1 MTQLKVGSTQA
12 ARRAG
17 PSGPDQAPGPLR
29 AELIPR
35 SEPTPAPTPSAT
47 PPPQVLAPGSQLPS
61 DQARGQPGSPSLY
74 RARFVNGFGSG
85 SRFLDCSPARPA
97 RQCSGPLWAGPW
109 VAQARPIIILTFSPP
124 QNTISITL
132 QACLQ
137 PFVLV
142 NSSSHRSKKIPE
154 VQSAFQ
160 ASEVKLTPIWNYN
173 PDVFFK
179 IPHFTSQISPN
190 SPFLLRNEH
199 PNNNSKDLWYHNN
212 NAWLRHYFDEE
223 SVSSKTE
230 PPKDDRLQGSI
241 LADDMGLGKTLTTL
255 AFILAT
261 CEEGRRFQKAD
272 PKNQSSAT
280 LVIFPLATLSNWQN
294 KISLHFNN
302 HAITY
307 KVFHGDN
314 RKKMTKEDL
323 QSSMMILTTYKMITT
338 SGNKRHHHQL
348 TIESLDLF
356 WFIVVLDKAQNPI
369 TNRTQS
375 IQNLHTQF
383 VLCLTGTPVQNRLTN
398 LQILITLLNIHP
410 WNEEWVWKCCLIP
423 QMNVGAR
430 QAIKTVNRLMQAICL
445 RRTKEVLLQL
455 PEKVEKIIVV
465 NISPQ
470 WEEVS
475 QMLHTTFIDLFE
487 RLQTAGERWDSS
499 DFFRQ
504 LTMLRQF
511 CNHPL
516 FARSEIEF
524 QPEWQWQDLAKV
536 VHQGDNLKV
545 FLEGVRGINRTKA
558 VVFSSFTGFLGII
571 ERALEENNI
580 KSTWL
585 TGDNTPKKR
594 DEKLEEFQTNNTC
607 NVLLAS
613 VQAGG
618 VGIDLRCAQNVY
630 MMEPGWNPAA
640 EIQAVDRLYRLG
652 QVNPVHV
659 YQYYVRGSLKMNIY
673 QVQKRKGKLAMLSI
687 PSGGNENYECAQL
700 LMKDLIG

>member
-1 MTQLKVGSTQA
+1 MSSTFCLGQFIIPLVFLQ
-12 ARRAG
+12 RGHKLVHIYCETRTRFG
-17 PSGPDQAPGPLR
+17 DLSEKQSQYLGPLLGPVSSCSTPVTCSEIPPNEVALVKLR
-29 AELIPR
+29 AFLVTKNCI
-35 SEPTPAPTPSAT
+35 TP
-47 PPPQVLAPGSQLPS
+47 QL
-61 DQARGQPGSPSLY
+61 RGC
-74 RARFVNGFGSG
+74 V
-85 SRFLDCSPARPA
+85 
-97 RQCSGPLWAGPW
+97 
-109 VAQARPIIILTFSPP
+109 FS
-124 QNTISITL
+124 
-132 QACLQ
+132 
-137 PFVLV
+137 
-142 NSSSHRSKKIPE
+142 RSKKIPE
-154 VQSAFQ
+154 VQSAFA
-160 ASEVKLTPIWNYN
+160 ASEVELTPIWNYN

-179 IPHFTSQISPN
+179 IPHFTSRISPN
-190 SPFLLRNEH
+190 SPFAGPPPTLSASLRQCRTNLKSHQLSALSFLLRNEH
-199 PNNNSKDLWYHNN
+199 PNNNTKDLWYHDD

-223 SVSSKTE
+223 SVSSETE
-230 PPKDDRLQGSI
+230 PPEDDRSQGSI

-261 CEEGRRFQKAD
+261 CEEGRRFRKAD
-272 PKNQSSAT
+272 PENRSSAT
-280 LVIFPLATLSNWQN
+280 LVICPLATLSNWQN
-294 KISLHFNN
+294 EISLHFNN

-307 KVFHGDN
+307 KVFHGDD

-323 QSSMMILTTYKMITT
+323 QSSMMILTTYEMITT

-356 WFIVVLDKAQNPI
+356 WFRVVLDEAQNPI

-375 IQNLHTQF
+375 IQNLHKQF
-383 VLCLTGTPVQNRLTN
+383 VLCLTGTPVQNRLTD
-398 LQILITLLNIHP
+398 LQSLITLLNIHP

-423 QMNVGAR
+423 QMNVGAQ

-465 NISPQ
+465 NISPK

-475 QMLHTTFIDLFE
+475 RMLHTTFIDLFG
-487 RLQTAGERWDSS
+487 RLRTAGERWDSS
-499 DFFRQ
+499 EFFRQ

-524 QPEWQWQDLAKV
+524 QPEWRWQDSAKV
-536 VHQGDNLKV
+536 VHLVDNLKV

-585 TGDNTPKKR
+585 TGDDTPKKR
-594 DEKLEEFQTNNTC
+594 DENLEEFRTNNTC

-630 MMEPGWNPAA
+630 MMVGTP
-640 EIQAVDRLYRLG
+640 QQRFRLLTDYTG
-652 QVNPVHV
+652 
-659 YQYYVRGSLKMNIY
+659 
-673 QVQKRKGKLAMLSI
+673 
-687 PSGGNENYECAQL
+687 
-700 LMKDLIG
+700 